1 MKKLFSLTTAII
13 MMLTLAVPAFAAENN
28 LNAELRAAYN
38 NIVSY
43 AEEGRIPLEMTY
55 DEFVS
60 LYDGGSISDFENS
73 FYDVLEPIPNSP
85 VPASGSNA
93 YYYNTGLSCPDEA
106 DYSRSNL
113 LDVVERGD
121 IIYEAAGLGGIT
133 GHIAIVEDVIT
144 DSRGNPEYI
153 RLIEAIDDGVV
164 RSILDDTRYLYRLAT
179 VMYVRGASDDD
190 IDNAID
196 FCIGELGADYELD
209 FQKDT
214 EAGQDGWYCSELV
227 WAAYKNQGIDIEV
240 SGNGEPGVTP
250 RDIKNSSLTID
261 RDVTFS

>member
-1 MKKLFSLTTAII
+1 MKKLFSLATAII
-13 MMLTLAVPAFAAENN
+13 MMLTLVVPAFAAENN
-28 LNAELRAAYN
+28 LNTELRTAYN

-60 LYDGGSISDFENS
+60 LYDGGNVSDFEAS
-73 FYDVLEPIPNSP
+73 FYDVLEPIPNYP

-93 YYYNTGLSCPDEA
+93 YYYDTGLSCPDEA

-121 IIYEAAGLGGIT
+121 IIYEAAGALGIT

-144 DSRGNPEYI
+144 DRYGNPEYI
-153 RLIEAIDDGVV
+153 RLIEAIDRGVV
-164 RSILDDTRYLYRLAT
+164 RSILDDMRYLQRLAT

-196 FCIGELGADYELD
+196 FCIGELGAGYKIDL
-209 FQKDT
+209 QKDT
-214 EAGQDGWYCSELV
+214 EPGQADWYCSELV

-250 RDIKNSSLTID
+250 RDIKNSSLMVE